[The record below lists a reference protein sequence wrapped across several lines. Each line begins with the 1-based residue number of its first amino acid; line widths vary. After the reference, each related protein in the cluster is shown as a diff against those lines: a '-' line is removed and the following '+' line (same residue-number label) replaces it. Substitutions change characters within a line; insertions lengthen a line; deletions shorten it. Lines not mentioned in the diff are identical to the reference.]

1 MDGTTLDQESDACSA
16 SPLAKS
22 GINGANGPSIASNDL
37 QWYFSQV
44 KGTVEEDI
52 TDADI
57 ISTVQ
62 FNHDGEF
69 LATGDKGGRVVIF
82 QKDLGAKGE
91 YSVYSTFQSHEPQFD
106 YLKSLEI
113 EEKINEIQWLKRQ
126 NNNLFLLSTN
136 DKTIKL
142 WKVSERR
149 YRLDGFNLYDEYG
162 AQRDLRSINTLR
174 IPHLVPVNE
183 LTVEATPKK
192 LYDKAHMYHINSIS
206 LNSDDETY
214 LSADDLRINLWHLDS
229 TTECYN
235 VVDIKPVNMEE
246 LTEVITAAKFH
257 PQHCNYFVYSSSK
270 GTIRLCDMRAQALC
284 DQHAKMFEEP
294 EDSTTKSFFSEIISS
309 ISDVKFSSCG
319 RYMVSRDY
327 LTVKLWDLNMDSR
340 PIETYNVHEYLR
352 SKLCSLYENDCI
364 FDKFEVVWGGPSNS
378 ILTGSYNNF
387 FRIFDRT
394 NNKDACFEASRE
406 SAKPKTQLKHCKVGV
421 GPKRRKDEISVEM
434 LDFNHKIL
442 HAHWHPTDNV
452 IAVAAT
458 NNLYLFTGK

>member
-1 MDGTTLDQESDACSA
+1 MATGT
-16 SPLAKS
+16 
-22 GINGANGPSIASNDL
+22 NGPSISNNDL

-44 KGTVEEDI
+44 KGTIEEDI

-149 YRLDGFNLYDEYG
+149 FRVDGFNLYDEYG
-162 AQRDLRSINTLR
+162 SQRDSQSINALR
-174 IPHLVPVNE
+174 IPKLVPVNE
-183 LTVEATPKK
+183 LTVEATTKK
-192 LYDKAHMYHINSIS
+192 LYDKAHVYHINSIS

-229 TTECYN
+229 TNECYN
-235 VVDIKPVNMEE
+235 IVDIKPANMEE

-284 DQHAKMFEEP
+284 DQHAKLFEEP

-327 LTVKLWDLNMDSR
+327 LTVKLWDLNMDSK

-394 NNKDACFEASRE
+394 NSKDACFEASRE
-406 SAKPKTQLKHCKVGV
+406 SAKPKAQLKHCKVGV

-442 HAHWHPTDNV
+442 HASWHPNDNV